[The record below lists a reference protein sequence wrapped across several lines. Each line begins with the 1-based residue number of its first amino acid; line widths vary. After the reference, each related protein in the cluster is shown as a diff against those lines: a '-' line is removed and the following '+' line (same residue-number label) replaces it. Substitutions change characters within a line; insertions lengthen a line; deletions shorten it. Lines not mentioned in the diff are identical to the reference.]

1 LKGESRGKEKIIFIA
16 GGLLALALLS
26 VMGSR
31 LAFPNQAEAGEK
43 CHKINTTQT
52 ATLVPPF
59 NTEGEVESGILKG
72 STNFTGDEDSITP
85 ISGLTSPPFS
95 ADGVVS
101 YTGDLLF
108 TTGKGTLT
116 TRGVGVFE
124 LGPFGR
130 GNQFDRV
137 IDGTEEFEG
146 LPGSS
151 TLTLKRMLKGPLSQA
166 PSLGRSV

>member
-1 LKGESRGKEKIIFIA
+1 MGNKKIIFIT
-16 GGLLALALLS
+16 GSLLALAFLS

-43 CHKINTTQT
+43 CHKINTMQT

-59 NTEGEVESGILKG
+59 NTEGEVKSGILKG

-95 ADGVVS
+95 GDGVVS
-101 YTGDLLF
+101 YTGELLI
-108 TTGKGTLT
+108 TTKKGTLT
-116 TRGVGVFE
+116 TQGAGVFE

-146 LPGSS
+146 ATGFLYFDFEADAEGTTFTSS
-151 TLTLKRMLKGPLSQA
+151 VTGEIC
-166 PSLGRSV
+166 VDD